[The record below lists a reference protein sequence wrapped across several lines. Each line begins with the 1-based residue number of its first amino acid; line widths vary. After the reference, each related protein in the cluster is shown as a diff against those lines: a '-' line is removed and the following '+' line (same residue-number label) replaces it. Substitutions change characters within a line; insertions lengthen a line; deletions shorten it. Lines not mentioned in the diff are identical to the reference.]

1 LDKLGWGFTLSNP
14 LEEVDIE
21 DGSTPSP
28 TFVNKNLK
36 SDSRDK
42 VIRLLQDYVDYFA
55 WSHSEKPRLSQ
66 ELVEHRLP
74 IKPSFRS
81 FK

>member
-1 LDKLGWGFTLSNP
+1 
-14 LEEVDIE
+14 LEKVDIG
-21 DGSTPSP
+21 DGSTPSL

-42 VIRLLQDYVDYFA
+42 VIRLLRDYVDCFA
-55 WSHSEKPRLSQ
+55 WSHSKKPRLSQ
-66 ELVEHRLP
+66 ELVENRLS
-74 IKPSFRS
+74 IKLGFRP